1 MKGFV
6 CDHCGYVSI
15 NGSAPKVCPVCFTTA
30 FKENDNALKTASDEA
45 DKAEK
50 HSPVIVVNKQCGLI
64 PEGCID
70 VHVKVGSVLHPME
83 KEHYI
88 TWIDFYLDNEF
99 ISRVSL
105 TPEKVNPG
113 AGLHLKVS
121 TGKITAV
128 EHCNMH
134 GSWISEKEL

>member
-1 MKGFV
+1 MKGFI

-15 NGSAPKVCPVCFTTA
+15 NGSVPESCPVCFTTK
-30 FKENDNALKTASDEA
+30 FTEKEDALKIASDEA
-45 DKAEK
+45 DKSEK

-88 TWIDFYLDNEF
+88 VWIDFYLDNEF

-113 AGLHLKVS
+113 AGLHLKVNS
-121 TGKITAV
+121 GKITVV
-128 EHCNMH
+128 EHCNLH